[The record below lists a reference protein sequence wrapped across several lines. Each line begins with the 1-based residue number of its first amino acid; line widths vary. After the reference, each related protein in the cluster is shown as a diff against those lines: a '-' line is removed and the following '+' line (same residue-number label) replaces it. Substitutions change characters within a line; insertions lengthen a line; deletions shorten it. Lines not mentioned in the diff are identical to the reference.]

1 MDEKVES
8 WLNEWYCKCRNKFID
23 LGNFGGT
30 NFFFFTKYKTYILYS

>member
-30 NFFFFTKYKTYILYS
+30 NNFFFFFFYEM